1 MSEHI
6 RVLLVEDN
14 PADARLLR
22 EAIREANGVVIH
34 VTHEDRLAHALRRLE
49 EQHFDVIMLDLS
61 LPDAEGLDTLV
72 RIHQRAPLIPIVV
85 LTGLDDESLAVRAVR
100 EGAQDYLVK
109 GQVDSQ
115 LLVRAM
121 RYATERQRAVEALQQ
136 SEEYFRAL
144 IENALD
150 IITVLDS
157 DGTIRYG
164 SPSVARVLGFVPAE
178 LAGVYV
184 LSLVHPQDRQMVLE
198 RIRAGLIAP
207 GSTQTFQTRVRHK
220 NGTWRVL
227 EAIGKRF
234 DASSAV
240 SGFVINSRDIT
251 ERTHAE
257 EALREA
263 NETVKA
269 VIETSPLGIYSIDLA
284 GNVKSWNRTAEQ
296 IFGFRSAETLD
307 RPLPI
312 VPPDEFEA
320 FRERLRNPLFQN
332 PVAGIEERRRRSD
345 GSTVEVARWSAPL
358 RDASG
363 KVTGFVALLTDNT
376 ERKRLEEQFRQSQK
390 MEAVGR
396 LAGGVAHDFNNLLTV
411 ITGYSQMVSDRLE
424 TDDPRAEAVQQ
435 VLRASDRATA
445 LTKQL
450 LAFSRQQVV
459 QPKVLDVGMLVKDM
473 AQMLKRLVGETIE
486 LMLIGVP
493 ARVYAD
499 PGQIE
504 QVIVNLAV
512 NARDAMPSGGRLGIE
527 TSVTEFDTFSMMI
540 HPGLTPG
547 PYVLLSISDTGCGMT
562 AETKAHLFEPFFT
575 TKERGRG
582 TGLGLSTSYGIVKQN
597 GGEILVY
604 SEPDIG
610 SAFKIYLPRVE
621 EPLDVEPSSVSGSE
635 RFRGSETVLVVEDED
650 DVRRVVVHML
660 QQLGYDVLT
669 AASGA
674 EAMRLCGETERHI
687 HLLLTD
693 VVMPKMSGKEL
704 ADRLCGNLPGLK
716 VLFVSGYTGSVI
728 IHHGVLDPGTHFLQK
743 PFSAAQLGGKVRE
756 VLEG

>member
-1 MSEHI
+1 
-6 RVLLVEDN
+6 
-14 PADARLLR
+14 
-22 EAIREANGVVIH
+22 
-34 VTHEDRLAHALRRLE
+34 
-49 EQHFDVIMLDLS
+49 
-61 LPDAEGLDTLV
+61 
-72 RIHQRAPLIPIVV
+72 
-85 LTGLDDESLAVRAVR
+85 
-100 EGAQDYLVK
+100 
-109 GQVDSQ
+109 
-115 LLVRAM
+115 
-121 RYATERQRAVEALQQ
+121 
-136 SEEYFRAL
+136 
-144 IENALD
+144 
-150 IITVLDS
+150 
-157 DGTIRYG
+157 
-164 SPSVARVLGFVPAE
+164 
-178 LAGVYV
+178 
-184 LSLVHPQDRQMVLE
+184 
-198 RIRAGLIAP
+198 
-207 GSTQTFQTRVRHK
+207 
-220 NGTWRVL
+220 
-227 EAIGKRF
+227 
-234 DASSAV
+234 
-240 SGFVINSRDIT
+240 
-251 ERTHAE
+251 
-257 EALREA
+257 
-263 NETVKA
+263 
-269 VIETSPLGIYSIDLA
+269 
-284 GNVKSWNRTAEQ
+284 
-296 IFGFRSAETLD
+296 
-307 RPLPI
+307 

-424 TDDPRAEAVQQ
+424 ADDPRAEAVQQ

-473 AQMLKRLVGETIE
+473 AQMLKRLVGENIE

-674 EAMRLCGETERHI
+674 EAMRLCEETERHI

-693 VVMPKMSGKEL
+693 VVMPKMSGREL
-704 ADRLCGNLPGLK
+704 ADRLCGNLPNLK